1 MIWRKKMN
9 VTIYPKKLSGKV
21 TVPPSKSVAHR
32 MIIAAALAK
41 GRSEISNL
49 SSSVDILATIE
60 CMRALGTEID
70 LHDNTAVIK
79 GIDNVPEKAVLNCCE
94 SGSTLRFLIP
104 VACALGVQTTFIGRA
119 NLPKRPI
126 TPLTDELPEHGIN
139 FDFSKAEKGDSLPCT
154 VSGKLTSGKYSMSG
168 SVSSQFITGLLF
180 ALSLLEGDSEIV
192 LTSHLQSKPY
202 VDITIGTLKEFG
214 VEIAETK
221 DGYFVKGSQKL
232 KPFNGTV
239 EGDYSQAAFFE
250 VANSLGSDIDIEGLN
265 VNSFQGDKEI
275 IEICRKMVYN
285 NEKGMKPFDID
296 CSDIPDLVPI
306 LTVLATFCDGKSYI
320 RNVARL
326 RIKECD
332 RLAAMTENINKLGGK
347 VKAFDDSLEIEGVR
361 SLTGGEVQSFVDHRI
376 AMSMAVVATKCESP
390 LKILGAECV
399 SKSYPDFFDVYR
411 SLGGEVSAED

>member
-1 MIWRKKMN
+1 MN
-9 VTIYPKKLSGKV
+9 ITICPKKLSGKV

-41 GRSEISNL
+41 GKSVISNL
-49 SSSVDILATIE
+49 SSSVDILATID
-60 CMRALGTEID
+60 CMKALGAKID
-70 LHDNTAVIK
+70 FENNTAVIN
-79 GIDNVPEKAVLNCCE
+79 GIESVPKKAVLDCCE

-104 VACALGVQTTFIGRA
+104 VACALGVETTFIGRA

-126 TPLTDELPEHGIN
+126 TPLTDELPKHGIE
-139 FDFSKAEKGDSLPCT
+139 FDFSKVKNGESLPCT
-154 VSGKLTSGKYSMSG
+154 VNGKLSNGKYFMSG

-180 ALSLLEGDSEIV
+180 ALSVLDGDSEII

-202 VDITIGTLKEFG
+202 VDITLGTLKQFG
-214 VEIAETK
+214 VDITETEN
-221 DGYFVKGSQKL
+221 GYFIKGGQTL

-250 VANSLGSDIDIEGLN
+250 VANCLGSEISIEGLN

-275 IEICRKMVYN
+275 IEICREMVYN
-285 NEKGMKPFDID
+285 SGKGLKPFDID

-332 RLAAMTENINKLGGK
+332 RLSAMTENLNKLGGK
-347 VKAFDDSLEIEGVR
+347 VKAYEESLEIEGVK
-361 SLTGGEVQSFVDHRI
+361 SLSGGEVQTFVDHRI
-376 AMSMAVVATKCESP
+376 AMSMAVAATKCESP
-390 LKILGAECV
+390 LKIIGAECV

-411 SLGGEVSAED
+411 SLGGDVSSED